1 LRHSK
6 PELAAGAI
14 VSARTS
20 IRWLLC
26 EEIRVSAKSHPF
38 RRLAA
43 CLTATSF
50 LLAQLPSALAQTP
63 AETPASNI
71 TIQECQNLNDPDVRA
86 QIRALTEAA
95 LTRELGEV
103 DYAALV
109 DKHWR
114 EVKMSERLDV
124 QIDEAIGIVRADTN
138 ILDRAYS
145 TVSRETA
152 EKTAIAVAE
161 RAYGSEGFRAA
172 MADLAQ
178 GVGAD
183 FGARIE
189 GSAAKVAGP
198 VIACV
203 RTALQSRYGGAVA
216 QVFARETEGN
226 LNVSTNIGSAKIDTG
241 DLLLQNTGT
250 ISGIVLIVSR
260 RIIGRMVA
268 TIGRRVAGLVAS
280 RIISTF
286 TGLIGLALIARDV
299 YEASEGVFPL
309 IAERMKSDEAKDLIK
324 QELTQSIRTDLGQ
337 QISTIADETTD
348 RIDFLKNRTVEQLG
362 RLGRLVG
369 FLLGE
374 EQEAG
379 VLKRT
384 RDGSLGRALLDL
396 DDTGVAIAI
405 EMKSLDKA
413 LAWAALAG
421 TRLSKAVEYG
431 LPQIIPPDEIN
442 ADQLSR
448 ILDFDSRAA
457 AQRIAQLDR
466 AARDALLSLPS
477 QTLKDLARRLSE
489 SDLAALAAYQ
499 NHLDTA
505 AAQRVLREVVQ
516 DPGVMRSLGKPSIQ
530 NAILQS
536 RDQLSA
542 VTMLL
547 RQNSTLS
554 FGNIGQDLSEVRMGD
569 VNYRVF
575 VERYWS
581 ALLIVALLVL
591 LLLVLLKRI
600 LFGRPPTVVIKHA
613 DGGRK

>member
-1 LRHSK
+1 M
-6 PELAAGAI
+6 
-14 VSARTS
+14 SARFY
-20 IRWLLC
+20 C
-26 EEIRVSAKSHPF
+26 F
-38 RRLAA
+38 RPYAA
-43 CLTATSF
+43 SLTAASF
-50 LLAQLPSALAQTP
+50 LLAQFSPLMAQTNAQAP
-63 AETPASNI
+63 TSTV
-71 TIQECQNLNDPDVRA
+71 TIEECQDLNDPDVRA
-86 QIRALTEAA
+86 QIRKLTETA
-95 LTRELGEV
+95 LTRELGQV

-109 DKHWR
+109 TKHWR
-114 EVKMSERLDV
+114 DVKMGERLDAEV
-124 QIDEAIGIVRADTN
+124 DEAIRVARADTN

-145 TVSRETA
+145 TVSREQA

-161 RAYGSEGFRAA
+161 RAYASEGFKAA

-226 LNVSTNIGSAKIDTG
+226 LNVTNRTGAAKIDTG

-260 RIIGRMVA
+260 RIIARMVA

-280 RIISTF
+280 RIIATF
-286 TGLIGLALIARDV
+286 TGLVGLALIARDV
-299 YEASEGVFPL
+299 YEANEGVFPL

-324 QELTQSIRTDLGQ
+324 EELTKSIQTDLGQ
-337 QISTIADETTD
+337 QVGVIAEETTE
-348 RIDFLKNRTVEQLG
+348 RIYSFWQDFKQKYNVLLSLAEKHADFAEFLKNRTVDQLG

-369 FLLGE
+369 YLLGE

-379 VLKRT
+379 VLKRA

-396 DDTGVAIAI
+396 DDTGVGIAI

-413 LAWAALAG
+413 LAWAELAG
-421 TRLSKAVEYG
+421 KRLAKAVEFG
-431 LPQIIPPDEIN
+431 LPQMIPPGEIN
-442 ADQLSR
+442 AKQLSTL
-448 ILDFDSRAA
+448 LDFDNRAA
-457 AQRIAQLDR
+457 ALRIARLER
-466 AARDALLSLPS
+466 GARDALLSLPS
-477 QTLKDLARRLSE
+477 QTLKDLSRRLNESE
-489 SDLAALAAYQ
+489 LAALANYQ
-499 NHLDTA
+499 NRLEPGA
-505 AAQRVLREVVQ
+505 AGSVLRQVAE
-516 DPGVMRSLGKPSIQ
+516 DPGVMRTLGKASIQ
-530 NAILQS
+530 GAILDS

-547 RQNSTLS
+547 RENATLS
-554 FGNIGQDLSEVRMGD
+554 FTNIGQDLSEVQSGD
-569 VNYRVF
+569 VNYRIF

-581 ALLIVALLVL
+581 ALLVIGLLVL

-600 LFGRPPTVVIKHA
+600 LFGRAPTVVIKHA

>member
-1 LRHSK
+1 M
-6 PELAAGAI
+6 
-14 VSARTS
+14 SARFHWF
-20 IRWLLC
+20 R
-26 EEIRVSAKSHPF
+26 PF
-38 RRLAA
+38 AA
-43 CLTATSF
+43 SLTAISF
-50 LLAQLPSALAQTP
+50 LLAQFSPLLAQTNAP
-63 AETPASNI
+63 APGSSV
-71 TIQECQNLNDPDVRA
+71 TIEECQNLNDPEVRA
-86 QIRALTEAA
+86 QIRKLTESA
-95 LTRELGEV
+95 LARELGQV
-103 DYAALV
+103 NYAALV

-114 EVKMSERLDV
+114 DVKMSERLDV
-124 QIDEAIGIVRADTN
+124 EVDEAIRVVRADTN
-138 ILDRAYS
+138 MLDRAYS
-145 TVSRETA
+145 TVSREQA

-172 MADLAQ
+172 MADLAR

-203 RTALQSRYGGAVA
+203 RTALQSRYGSAVA

-226 LNVSTNIGSAKIDTG
+226 LNVTTATGTAKIGTS
-241 DLLLQNTGT
+241 DLVLQNTGT

-260 RIIGRMVA
+260 RIIARMVA

-286 TGLIGLALIARDV
+286 TGLLGLALIARDV
-299 YEASEGVFPL
+299 YEANEGVFPL

-324 QELTQSIRTDLGQ
+324 EELTKSIQTDLTQ
-337 QISTIADETTD
+337 QVGVIAEETTE
-348 RIDFLKNRTVEQLG
+348 RIYSFWQEFKQKYNVLLSLAEKYADFGEFLKNRTVDQLG
-362 RLGRLVG
+362 RLGRFVG
-369 FLLGE
+369 YLLGE

-379 VLKRT
+379 VMKRV

-421 TRLSKAVEYG
+421 TRLAKAVEYG
-431 LPQIIPPDEIN
+431 LPQIIPPGEIN
-442 ADQLSR
+442 SKQLSTL
-448 ILDFDSRAA
+448 LDFDNRAA
-457 AQRIAQLDR
+457 AQRIARLDR

-477 QTLKDLARRLSE
+477 QTLKDLSRRLSE
-489 SDLAALAAYQ
+489 SELAALATYQ
-499 NHLDTA
+499 NRLEPRA
-505 AAQRVLREVVQ
+505 AGSVLRQVAE
-516 DPGVMRSLGKPSIQ
+516 DPSVMRTLGKSSIQ
-530 NAILQS
+530 GAILES

-547 RQNSTLS
+547 RDNATLS
-554 FGNIGQDLSEVRMGD
+554 FTNIGQDLSEVRSGD

-581 ALLIVALLVL
+581 ALLVIGFLVL

-600 LFGRPPTVVIKHA
+600 LFGRPPTVVIRTT
-613 DGGRK
+613 DGGKK

>member
-1 LRHSK
+1 M
-6 PELAAGAI
+6 
-14 VSARTS
+14 
-20 IRWLLC
+20 
-26 EEIRVSAKSHPF
+26 
-38 RRLAA
+38 
-43 CLTATSF
+43 
-50 LLAQLPSALAQTP
+50 
-63 AETPASNI
+63 
-71 TIQECQNLNDPDVRA
+71 TIEECQNLNDPDVRA
-86 QIRALTEAA
+86 QIRKLTESA
-95 LTRELGEV
+95 LARELGEV

-114 EVKMSERLDV
+114 DVKMSERLDAE
-124 QIDEAIGIVRADTN
+124 IDDAIRIVRADTN

-145 TVSRETA
+145 TVSREQA
-152 EKTAIAVAE
+152 EKTAVAVAE
-161 RAYGSEGFRAA
+161 RAYGSEGFKAA

-189 GSAAKVAGP
+189 RSAAKVAGP
-198 VIACV
+198 VITCV

-226 LNVSTNIGSAKIDTG
+226 LNVTTKTGSAKIDTG

-260 RIIGRMVA
+260 RIIARMVA

-286 TGLIGLALIARDV
+286 TGLVGLALIARDV
-299 YEASEGVFPL
+299 YEANEGVFPL
-309 IAERMKSDEAKDLIK
+309 IAERMKSDEAKNLIK
-324 QELTQSIRTDLGQ
+324 EELTKSIQTDLREQVGV
-337 QISTIADETTD
+337 IAEETAE
-348 RIDFLKNRTVEQLG
+348 RIYSFWQEFKQKYNVLLSLAEKYPEFAEFLKNRSVDQLG

-369 FLLGE
+369 YLLGE

-379 VLKRT
+379 VLKRA

-396 DDTGVAIAI
+396 DDNGVTIAI

-421 TRLSKAVEYG
+421 SRLSKAVEYG
-431 LPQIIPPDEIN
+431 LPQLIAPDEIN
-442 ADQLSR
+442 SKQLGTL
-448 ILDFDSRAA
+448 LDFDNRTM
-457 AQRIAQLDR
+457 AQRIARLER
-466 AARDALLSLPS
+466 GAREALLSLPP
-477 QTLKDLARRLSE
+477 QTLRDLARRLSE

-499 NHLDTA
+499 NRLEPRA
-505 AAQRVLREVVQ
+505 AGSVLRQVAE
-516 DPGVMRSLGKPSIQ
+516 DPGLMRTLGKSSIQ
-530 NAILQS
+530 SAILES

-547 RQNSTLS
+547 RENATLS
-554 FGNIGQDLSEVRMGD
+554 FTNIGQDLSEVRSGD

-581 ALLIVALLVL
+581 ALLIIALLVL
-591 LLLVLLKRI
+591 ILLVLLKRI
-600 LFGRPPTVVIKHA
+600 LFGRRPTVIIRTA
-613 DGGRK
+613 DGGKK

>member
-1 LRHSK
+1 
-6 PELAAGAI
+6 
-14 VSARTS
+14 VSARFHWF
-20 IRWLLC
+20 R
-26 EEIRVSAKSHPF
+26 PF
-38 RRLAA
+38 AA
-43 CLTATSF
+43 SLTAISF
-50 LLAQLPSALAQTP
+50 LLAQFSPLLAQTNAP
-63 AETPASNI
+63 APGSSV
-71 TIQECQNLNDPDVRA
+71 TIEECQNLNDPEVRA
-86 QIRALTEAA
+86 QIRKLTESA
-95 LTRELGEV
+95 LARELGQV
-103 DYAALV
+103 NYAALV

-114 EVKMSERLDV
+114 DVKMSERLDV
-124 QIDEAIGIVRADTN
+124 EVDEAIRVVRADTN
-138 ILDRAYS
+138 MLDRAYS
-145 TVSRETA
+145 TVSREQA

-172 MADLAQ
+172 MADLAR

-203 RTALQSRYGGAVA
+203 RTALQSRYGSAVA

-226 LNVSTNIGSAKIDTG
+226 LNVTTATGTAKIGTS
-241 DLLLQNTGT
+241 DLVLQNTGT

-260 RIIGRMVA
+260 RIIARMVA

-286 TGLIGLALIARDV
+286 TGLLGLALIARDV
-299 YEASEGVFPL
+299 YEANEGVFPL

-324 QELTQSIRTDLGQ
+324 EELTKSIQTDLTQ
-337 QISTIADETTD
+337 QVGVIAEETTE
-348 RIDFLKNRTVEQLG
+348 RIYSFWQEFKQKYNVLLSLAEKYADFGEFLKNRTVDQLG
-362 RLGRLVG
+362 RLGRFVG
-369 FLLGE
+369 YLLGE

-379 VLKRT
+379 VMKRV

-421 TRLSKAVEYG
+421 TRLAKAVEYG
-431 LPQIIPPDEIN
+431 LPQIIPPGEIN
-442 ADQLSR
+442 SKQLSTL
-448 ILDFDSRAA
+448 LDFDNRAA
-457 AQRIAQLDR
+457 AQRIARLDR

-477 QTLKDLARRLSE
+477 QTLKDLSRRLSE
-489 SDLAALAAYQ
+489 SELAALATYQ
-499 NHLDTA
+499 NRLEPRA
-505 AAQRVLREVVQ
+505 AGSVLRQVAE
-516 DPGVMRSLGKPSIQ
+516 DPSVMRTLGKSSIQ
-530 NAILQS
+530 GAILES

-547 RQNSTLS
+547 RDNATLS
-554 FGNIGQDLSEVRMGD
+554 FTNIGQDLSEVRSGD

-581 ALLIVALLVL
+581 ALLVIGFLVL

-600 LFGRPPTVVIKHA
+600 LFGRPPTVVIRTT
-613 DGGRK
+613 DGGKK

>member
-1 LRHSK
+1 MR
-6 PELAAGAI
+6 
-14 VSARTS
+14 VSARFH
-20 IRWLLC
+20 W
-26 EEIRVSAKSHPF
+26 F
-38 RRLAA
+38 RSFTAS
-43 CLTATSF
+43 LTAGSF
-50 LLAQLPSALAQTP
+50 LLAQFSPLLAQTNTEIP
-63 AETPASNI
+63 GSSV
-71 TIQECQNLNDPDVRA
+71 TIDECQNLNDPDVRA
-86 QIRALTEAA
+86 QIRKLTESA
-95 LTRELGEV
+95 LSRELGQV

-109 DKHWR
+109 NKHWR
-114 EVKMSERLDV
+114 DVKMSERLDAE
-124 QIDEAIGIVRADTN
+124 IDEAIRVVRADTN

-145 TVSRETA
+145 TVSREQA

-161 RAYGSEGFRAA
+161 RAYGSEGFKAA
-172 MADLAQ
+172 MADLAR

-216 QVFARETEGN
+216 QVFARETESN
-226 LNVSTNIGSAKIDTG
+226 LNVTTATGTAKIDTS
-241 DLLLQNTGT
+241 DVLLQNTGT

-260 RIIGRMVA
+260 RIIARMVA

-299 YEASEGVFPL
+299 YEANEGVFPL

-324 QELTQSIRTDLGQ
+324 EELTKSIQTDLVQ
-337 QISTIADETTD
+337 QVGVIAEETTE
-348 RIDFLKNRTVEQLG
+348 RIYSFWQDFKQKYNVLLSLAEKNTDFAEFLKNRTVDQLG

-369 FLLGE
+369 YLLGE

-396 DDTGVAIAI
+396 DDTGVDIAI

-413 LAWAALAG
+413 LAWAQLAG
-421 TRLSKAVEYG
+421 PRLPKAVEYG
-431 LPQIIPPDEIN
+431 LPQLIAPNEI
-442 ADQLSR
+442 DSTKLSTL
-448 ILDFDSRAA
+448 LDFDNRAA
-457 AQRIAQLDR
+457 AQRIARLER
-466 AARDALLSLPS
+466 GARDALLSLPS

-489 SDLAALAAYQ
+489 SDLAALAGYQ
-499 NHLDTA
+499 NRLEPRA
-505 AAQRVLREVVQ
+505 AGSVLRQVAE
-516 DPGVMRSLGKPSIQ
+516 DPSLMRTLGKPSIQ
-530 NAILQS
+530 GAILES

-547 RQNSTLS
+547 RDNATLS
-554 FGNIGQDLSEVRMGD
+554 FTNIGQDLSEVQSGD

-581 ALLIVALLVL
+581 ALLIIALLVL

-600 LFGRPPTVVIKHA
+600 LFGRPPTVVIRTT
-613 DGGRK
+613 DGGKK

>member
-1 LRHSK
+1 
-6 PELAAGAI
+6 
-14 VSARTS
+14 VSARFH
-20 IRWLLC
+20 W
-26 EEIRVSAKSHPF
+26 F
-38 RRLAA
+38 RSFASS
-43 CLTATSF
+43 LTAGSF
-50 LLAQLPSALAQTP
+50 LLAQFSPLLAQTN
-63 AETPASNI
+63 AEAPRSSV
-71 TIQECQNLNDPDVRA
+71 TIEECQNLNDPDVRS
-86 QIRALTEAA
+86 QIRKLTESA
-95 LTRELGEV
+95 LARELGEV

-114 EVKMSERLDV
+114 EVKMSERLDAE
-124 QIDEAIGIVRADTN
+124 IDDAIRIVRADTN

-145 TVSRETA
+145 TVSREQA
-152 EKTAIAVAE
+152 EKTAVAVAE
-161 RAYGSEGFRAA
+161 RAYGSEGFKAA
-172 MADLAQ
+172 MADLAR

-183 FGARIE
+183 FGVRIE

-226 LNVSTNIGSAKIDTG
+226 LNVTTKTGSAKIDTG

-260 RIIGRMVA
+260 RIIARMVA

-286 TGLIGLALIARDV
+286 TGLVGLALIARDV
-299 YEASEGVFPL
+299 YEANEGVFPL
-309 IAERMKSDEAKDLIK
+309 IAERMKSDEAKNLIK
-324 QELTQSIRTDLGQ
+324 EELTKSIQTDLRQ
-337 QISTIADETTD
+337 QVGVIAEETTE
-348 RIDFLKNRTVEQLG
+348 RIYSFWQEFKQKYNVLLSLAEKYPEFAEFLKNRSVDQLG

-369 FLLGE
+369 YLLGE

-379 VLKRT
+379 VLKRA

-396 DDTGVAIAI
+396 DDNGVTIAI

-421 TRLSKAVEYG
+421 SRLSKAVEYG
-431 LPQIIPPDEIN
+431 LPQLIAPDEIN
-442 ADQLSR
+442 SKQLGTL
-448 ILDFDSRAA
+448 LDFDNRTT
-457 AQRIAQLDR
+457 AQRIARLER
-466 AARDALLSLPS
+466 GARDALLSLPP
-477 QTLKDLARRLSE
+477 QTLRDLARRLSE
-489 SDLAALAAYQ
+489 SELAALAAYQ
-499 NHLDTA
+499 NRLEPRA
-505 AAQRVLREVVQ
+505 AGSVLRQVAE
-516 DPGVMRSLGKPSIQ
+516 DPGLMRTLGKSSIQ
-530 NAILQS
+530 SAILES

-547 RQNSTLS
+547 RENATLS
-554 FGNIGQDLSEVRMGD
+554 FTNIGQDLSEVQSGD

-581 ALLIVALLVL
+581 ALLIIALLVL

-600 LFGRPPTVVIKHA
+600 LFGRRPTVIIRTA
-613 DGGRK
+613 DGGKK

>member
-1 LRHSK
+1 MR
-6 PELAAGAI
+6 
-14 VSARTS
+14 VSARFHWF
-20 IRWLLC
+20 R
-26 EEIRVSAKSHPF
+26 PF
-38 RRLAA
+38 AA
-43 CLTATSF
+43 SLTAISF
-50 LLAQLPSALAQTP
+50 LLAQFAPLLAQTNAP
-63 AETPASNI
+63 APGSNV
-71 TIQECQNLNDPDVRA
+71 TIEECQNLNDPEVRA
-86 QIRALTEAA
+86 QIRKLTESA
-95 LTRELGEV
+95 LARELGQV
-103 DYAALV
+103 NYAALV

-114 EVKMSERLDV
+114 DVKMSERLDV
-124 QIDEAIGIVRADTN
+124 EVDEAIRIVRADTN
-138 ILDRAYS
+138 MLDRAYS
-145 TVSRETA
+145 TVSREQA

-172 MADLAQ
+172 MGDLAR

-203 RTALQSRYGGAVA
+203 RTALQSRYGSAVA

-226 LNVSTNIGSAKIDTG
+226 LNVTTATGTAKIGTS
-241 DLLLQNTGT
+241 DLVLQNTGT

-260 RIIGRMVA
+260 RIIARMVA

-286 TGLIGLALIARDV
+286 TGLLGLALIARDV
-299 YEASEGVFPL
+299 YEANEGVFPL

-324 QELTQSIRTDLGQ
+324 EELTKSIQADLTQ
-337 QISTIADETTD
+337 QVGVIAEETTE
-348 RIDFLKNRTVEQLG
+348 RIYSFWQEFKQKYNVLLSLAEKYADFGEFLKNRTVDQLG

-369 FLLGE
+369 YLLGE

-379 VLKRT
+379 VMKRV

-421 TRLSKAVEYG
+421 TRLAKAVEYG
-431 LPQIIPPDEIN
+431 LPQIIPPGEIN
-442 ADQLSR
+442 SKQLSTL
-448 ILDFDSRAA
+448 LDFDNRAT
-457 AQRIAQLDR
+457 AQRIARLER

-477 QTLKDLARRLSE
+477 QTLKDLSRRLSE
-489 SDLAALAAYQ
+489 SELAALATYQ
-499 NHLDTA
+499 NRLEPRA
-505 AAQRVLREVVQ
+505 AGSVLRQVAE
-516 DPGVMRSLGKPSIQ
+516 DPSVMRTLGKSSIQ
-530 NAILQS
+530 GAILES

-547 RQNSTLS
+547 RDNATLS
-554 FGNIGQDLSEVRMGD
+554 FTNIGQDLSEVRSGD

-581 ALLIVALLVL
+581 ALLVIGFLVL

-600 LFGRPPTVVIKHA
+600 LFGRPPTVVIRTT
-613 DGGRK
+613 DGGKK

>member
-1 LRHSK
+1 M
-6 PELAAGAI
+6 
-14 VSARTS
+14 SARFHWF
-20 IRWLLC
+20 R
-26 EEIRVSAKSHPF
+26 PF
-38 RRLAA
+38 AA
-43 CLTATSF
+43 SLTAGSF
-50 LLAQLPSALAQTP
+50 LLAQFSPLLAQTN
-63 AETPASNI
+63 AEAPGSNV
-71 TIQECQNLNDPDVRA
+71 TIQECQNLNDTEVRA
-86 QIRALTEAA
+86 QIRKLTESA
-95 LTRELGEV
+95 LSRELGQV
-103 DYAALV
+103 DYTALV
-109 DKHWR
+109 GKHWR
-114 EVKMSERLDV
+114 DVKMSERLDAE
-124 QIDEAIGIVRADTN
+124 IDEAIRIVRADTN

-172 MADLAQ
+172 MADLAR

-203 RTALQSRYGGAVA
+203 RTALQSRYGSAVA

-226 LNVSTNIGSAKIDTG
+226 LNVTTATGAAKIDAG

-250 ISGIVLIVSR
+250 ISGIILIVSR
-260 RIIGRMVA
+260 RIIARMVA

-286 TGLIGLALIARDV
+286 TGLFGLALIAHDV
-299 YEASEGVFPL
+299 YEANEGVFPL

-324 QELTQSIRTDLGQ
+324 EELTKSIQTDLGQ
-337 QISTIADETTD
+337 QVGAIAEETAE
-348 RIDFLKNRTVEQLG
+348 RIYSFWQEFKQKYNVLLSLAERHADFAEFLKNRTVDQLG
-362 RLGRLVG
+362 RLGRLAG

-396 DDTGVAIAI
+396 DDTGVAVAI

-413 LAWAALAG
+413 LAWAELAG
-421 TRLSKAVEYG
+421 TRLRKAVEYG
-431 LPQIIPPDEIN
+431 LPRIIPPGEIN
-442 ADQLSR
+442 SKQLSTL
-448 ILDFDSRAA
+448 LDFDNRAA
-457 AQRIAQLDR
+457 AQRIAQLER
-466 AARDALLSLPS
+466 SARDALLSLPA

-489 SDLAALAAYQ
+489 RELAALAAYQ
-499 NHLDTA
+499 NRLEPRA
-505 AAQRVLREVVQ
+505 AGSVLRQVAE
-516 DPGVMRSLGKPSIQ
+516 DPGVMRTLGKASIQ
-530 NAILQS
+530 SAILES

-547 RQNSTLS
+547 RENATLS
-554 FGNIGQDLSEVRMGD
+554 FTNIGQDLSIVRSGE

-581 ALLIVALLVL
+581 ALLIIALLVL

-600 LFGRPPTVVIKHA
+600 LFGRPPTVIIKTA
-613 DGGRK
+613 DGRKK

>member
-1 LRHSK
+1 M
-6 PELAAGAI
+6 
-14 VSARTS
+14 
-20 IRWLLC
+20 
-26 EEIRVSAKSHPF
+26 RVSAKSHPF

-50 LLAQLPSALAQTP
+50 LLAQLPSAPAQTP
-63 AETPASNI
+63 AETPPTNI

-309 IAERMKSDEAKDLIK
+309 ISERMKSDEAKDLIK

-348 RIDFLKNRTVEQLG
+348 RIYSFWQDFKQKYNVLLSLAEKSTDFADFLKNRTVEQLG

-448 ILDFDSRAA
+448 ILDFDNRAA

-581 ALLIVALLVL
+581 ALLVVALLVL
-591 LLLVLLKRI
+591 LLLLLLKRI